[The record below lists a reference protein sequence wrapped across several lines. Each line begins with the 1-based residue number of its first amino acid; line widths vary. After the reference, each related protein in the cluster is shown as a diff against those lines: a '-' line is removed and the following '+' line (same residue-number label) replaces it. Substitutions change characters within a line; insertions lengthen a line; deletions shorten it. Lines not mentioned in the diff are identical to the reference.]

1 MVQNPRVLLDKID
14 HVEHKTI
21 QVYPSIGVNNSNPL
35 AICVE
40 PSEICWPVSCLI
52 WLGYSTISYHIYIYI
67 CYIILYYIISYHII
81 LYYIILYIYP
91 HISPVLTPIIYRWLP
106 SHEDGHLVADALVA
120 EASVRQHFLEGQ
132 WSTRMVW
139 NKPTCVRSHRKN
151 YDICLEYLIYSPM
164 RRIYTYITNIYNI
177 YIICIFIIF
186 IIYLVTS
193 PISVCNWH
201 GYHQQPI
208 V

>member
-1 MVQNPRVLLDKID
+1 MLNLPRFVGQYPAWFGSGTVL
-14 HVEHKTI
+14 
-21 QVYPSIGVNNSNPL
+21 
-35 AICVE
+35 
-40 PSEICWPVSCLI
+40 
-52 WLGYSTISYHIYIYI
+52 YHITYIYIYI
-67 CYIILYYIISYHII
+67 YIYVILYYIILYHIISYHII
-81 LYYIILYIYP
+81 LYYIILYIYIYIPIYP